1 MNMSNS
7 DKTGLSGSDGMS
19 SYEYLVDNINGDK
32 ELISRAVNRIIE
44 TDTSGQFCASAARFL
59 SALDPEEFAP
69 QIDALL
75 ESAISKDREKQYL
88 PALLPAIWGEDYMN
102 HAEELRDK
110 DDNFRR
116 IFKRVHPV
124 GII

>member
-1 MNMSNS
+1 MSNS
-7 DKTGLSGSDGMS
+7 DLNGSSDADGMT

-32 ELISRAVNRIIE
+32 ELIDNAVSKVID

-59 SALDPEEFAP
+59 SAIDPKGFSSH
-69 QIDALL
+69 IDSLL
-75 ESAISKDREKQYL
+75 QSVISKDREKQYL
-88 PALLPAIWGEDYMN
+88 PALLPAIWGQDYMN
-102 HAEELRDK
+102 HAEELRDR

-116 IFKRVHPV
+116 IFKRVHPA

>member
-1 MNMSNS
+1 MSNS
-7 DKTGLSGSDGMS
+7 DLNGNSDADGMT

-32 ELISRAVNRIIE
+32 ELIDNAVNKVID

-59 SALDPEEFAP
+59 SAIDPEGFSSY
-69 QIDALL
+69 IDSLL
-75 ESAISKDREKQYL
+75 QSVISKDREKQYL
-88 PALLPAIWGEDYMN
+88 PALLPAIWGEDYMS
-102 HAEELRDK
+102 HAEELRDR

-116 IFKRVHPV
+116 IFKRVHPA

>member
-1 MNMSNS
+1 MSNS
-7 DKTGLSGSDGMS
+7 DLNVNSDADGMA

-32 ELISRAVNRIIE
+32 NLIDSAVCKIIS

-59 SALDPEEFAP
+59 SAVDAEGFSS
-69 QIDALL
+69 QIDSLL
-75 ESAISKDREKQYL
+75 QSVISKDREKQYL
-88 PALLPAIWGEDYMN
+88 PGLLPAIWGEDYMT
-102 HAEELRDK
+102 HAEELRDR